1 MSLIRKIIYGKPS
14 GIILKKFLSLFYKEE
29 YLNGKY
35 FDEKRM
41 GFWWCIRSL
50 PHIISMHRQ
59 EVYWPVNPQCNILGG
74 AILNLIIVH

>member
-41 GFWWCIRSL
+41 GFWTGSCACESL
-50 PHIISMHRQ
+50 PEGQGCGCR
-59 EVYWPVNPQCNILGG
+59 
-74 AILNLIIVH
+74 